1 MSNINLT
8 KLVGLQNLDIIVN
21 KKGSVAPKDV
31 MDNPGVAATQL
42 CIILDF
48 DGDLGWAER
57 GKAISVVVLPI
68 VSINDDLFKT
78 NEQIYVT
85 RYETAEDGHLGI
97 VMSPT
102 AAVVLNGA
110 EDLADVELIGHIRY
124 YAVPDYMRDYIAFE
138 KLHLVYDLFKGRI
151 QATKT
156 QENILQ
162 VVESKIDTLRREAS
176 ESIKRLKDE
185 NERIKAENAEN
196 FALEVG
202 VKIDEVVNGLTMDFK
217 DAFDKMGITIKPTPL
232 SEMIDDLEKTVN
244 DFFNE
249 PIPTIKNTESP
260 KVTKKTNI
268 NLVELPT
275 SFTNFSELLNFIM
288 LNYDEVKANHISN
301 LWFADILHDQEK
313 MKEIGKQKV
322 YASRHYLKRVFGVEY
337 YDQLI
342 AVMSNIH
349 VLSNTTSEK
358 EEKPEEKEE
367 SSEPDLIP
375 EPAVKKKPNNGNRS
389 AGKVLQVRGG
399 YQCCGKIFTTKQVK
413 SILGT
418 EFSPKS
424 DRVKISDI
432 FKCDDTYQ
440 KVLNAFKEYVGNGA
454 SIS

>member
-68 VSINDDLFKT
+68 VSVNDDLFKT

-124 YAVPDYMRDYIAFE
+124 YAVPDYMRDYVAFE

-176 ESIKRLKDE
+176 ESIKRLRDE

-217 DAFDKMGITIKPTPL
+217 DAFDKMGINIKPTPL
-232 SEMIDDLEKTVN
+232 SEMIDGLEKTVN

-260 KVTKKTNI
+260 KVTKKTST
-268 NLVELPT
+268 NLVEIPT
-275 SFTNFSELLNFIM
+275 TFTNIKDFFEFISQ
-288 LNYDEVKANHISN
+288 NYGEVKLEHVITIYY
-301 LWFADILHDQEK
+301 ADIIDY
-313 MKEIGKQKV
+313 KEGVVGGIKKI
-322 YASRHYLKRVFGVEY
+322 YYSRKYLKKVFGKVY
-337 YDQLI
+337 YDQI
-342 AVMSNIH
+342 VATMSNIN
-349 VLSNTTSEK
+349 VLEAVNKENIRDLNKIAADSDSAAVPNTTATTET
-358 EEKPEEKEE
+358 
-367 SSEPDLIP
+367 
-375 EPAVKKKPNNGNRS
+375 KKPSCN
-389 AGKVLQVRGG
+389 VLRVQGG
-399 YQCCGKIFTTKQVK
+399 YQCFGRTFTPKQAKLILSAEGSKDISERGKIAKGFN
-413 SILGT
+413 
-418 EFSPKS
+418 E
-424 DRVKISDI
+424 DKIYN
-432 FKCDDTYQ
+432 KY
-440 KVLNAFKEYVGNGA
+440 LNAFKEFVSSGGVV
-454 SIS
+454 